1 MVVQASHTRKVSGP
15 NPLTATKPI
24 LSLWR
29 FTMARSRAYNRKMRA
44 KHIKRKKNIVSHY
57 AAFRVLDGYTYYKHD
72 GMFSKG
78 KVHCSCPLC
87 KSKAY
92 YGKHVLTLQE
102 LRNLDRSEDDWFDS
116 YNADMVELADTS
128 A

>member
-1 MVVQASHTRKVSGP
+1 M
-15 NPLTATKPI
+15 
-24 LSLWR
+24 
-29 FTMARSRAYNRKMRA
+29 NRPRNYYRRMRA

-57 AAFRVLDGYTYYKHD
+57 AAFRVLDGFTYYKHD

-78 KVHCSCPLC
+78 KIHCSCPLC

-92 YGKHVLTLQE
+92 YGKHTLTLQE
-102 LRNLDRSEDDWFDS
+102 MRNFHSVEDEWFDT
-116 YNADMVELADTS
+116 YNADMVESADTP